1 MDAEEIKQVI
11 IVRRDLEMGKGKMA
25 AQVAHAAVGS
35 LQKTGRKIAEKWES
49 MGAKKVVLAVDSLP
63 ELLELEKNARKLPH
77 FLVTDAGR
85 TEFKEP
91 TITCLGI
98 GPATAGEIDRIT
110 GNLKLMK

>member
-1 MDAEEIKQVI
+1 MEEIKQVI
-11 IVRRDLEMGKGKMA
+11 VVRRDLKMGKGKMS
-25 AQVAHAAVGS
+25 AQVAHASVGS
-35 LQKTGRKIAEKWES
+35 FSKADRKMAEEWES
-49 MGAKKVVLAVDSLP
+49 LGAKKVVLGVETLD
-63 ELLELEKNARKLPH
+63 ELIELEKRARKLPH

-98 GPATAGEIDRIT
+98 GPAGASEIDRIT